1 MKQIAAL
8 AQPLVFV
15 GNWGCGDF
23 LKCSIL
29 APVQFTPAVTIT
41 SRMVALTPAL
51 RTWERSCAKC
61 CVSHPKHKANQAAEV
76 EMSYLV
82 AISLPKQLPKASQL
96 VSMGSFYK
104 SSSSHHM
111 SEN

>member
-1 MKQIAAL
+1 MKHIAAL

-15 GNWGCGDF
+15 GDWGCGDF
-23 LKCSIL
+23 LKCSVL
-29 APVQFTPAVTIT
+29 ALVQFTPAVTIT
-41 SRMVALTPAL
+41 SRMASLTLAL
-51 RTWERSCAKC
+51 RTWARSCAKC
-61 CVSHPKHKANQAAEV
+61 CVSCPKRKANQAAEV

-96 VSMGSFYK
+96 ISVGLFCK
-104 SSSSHHM
+104 SSHHM